1 MLKYLGIMLLVL
13 MTAFAKNRD
22 TALTE
27 APVAKKIEFHVH
39 AGKLYTEPAYEDVTA
54 EVKLAIY
61 KINYRTGQSQ
71 LLWEEVYNKRPLA
84 QYPHLPQKFLV
95 EKEYEVLESKEKLQA
110 NYTIR
115 YFTPQGPTTEISAEE
130 LVPGLHFSFLDVDV

>member
-1 MLKYLGIMLLVL
+1 MILAACNKNGDAVL
-13 MTAFAKNRD
+13 Q
-22 TALTE
+22 E
-27 APVAKKIEFHVH
+27 QPVAKKIEFHVH
-39 AGKLYTEPAYEDVTA
+39 AGQQYTEPVYQGITA

-71 LLWEEVYNKRPLA
+71 LLWETGYDARPLA
-84 QYPHLPQKFLV
+84 SYPHLPQKFLV

-115 YFTPQGPTTEISAEE
+115 YFTPQGPTMETRAEE
-130 LVPGLHFSFLDVDV
+130 LVPGDKFAFLDVGI

>member
-1 MLKYLGIMLLVL
+1 MLKYLGIVLLVL
-13 MTAFAKNRD
+13 VASCAKNRD

-39 AGKLYTEPAYEDVTA
+39 ASQLYTEPVYEAVTA

-61 KINYRTGQSQ
+61 KINFHTGHSQ

-84 QYPHLPQKFLV
+84 SYPHLPQKFLV

-110 NYTIR
+110 AYTIR
-115 YFTPQGPTTEISAEE
+115 YFTPDGPTSEIRAEE
-130 LVPGLHFSFLDVDV
+130 LVPGLHFAFLDVDV